1 MPIELTRQPGFVRLD
16 FRGEVTNTELNE
28 CLAELEAIER
38 SEPTAPNRLADLTR
52 MLARTAPLESIRELA
67 ARRRTAVLAN
77 PIKTAILTATPAAL
91 GFGRMFQTLND
102 NPAITIRIFES
113 EADAVRWLL
122 ED

>member
-1 MPIELTRQPGFVRLD
+1 MAVPRRGCQPGRSMPIELTRQPGFVRLD

-38 SEPTAPNRLADLTR
+38 SEP
-52 MLARTAPLESIRELA
+52 TAPLESIRELA